1 METRLKRTLNC
12 ITSLPN
18 GVRVK
23 SKLITLVPADKGHVT
38 GASKSQSSLPLRL
51 VCFVSH

>member
-23 SKLITLVPADKGHVT
+23 SKLITLVPADILL
-38 GASKSQSSLPLRL
+38 S
-51 VCFVSH
+51 